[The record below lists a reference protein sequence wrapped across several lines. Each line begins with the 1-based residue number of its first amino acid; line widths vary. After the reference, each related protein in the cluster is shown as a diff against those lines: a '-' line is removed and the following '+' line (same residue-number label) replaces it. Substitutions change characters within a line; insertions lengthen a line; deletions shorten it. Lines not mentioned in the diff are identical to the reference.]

1 MDDRSDAALLAAYS
15 AGDPRAFTGLVE
27 RHQGGLL
34 RHARALLADG
44 RGGEDVVQEVFLR
57 LARRPP
63 VIPPSALGDAAS
75 ERAVLG
81 SWLHRVTR
89 NLCMDTL
96 RSEKRRRRREEAVAP
111 VEATSGGLDGVEA
124 EDTRRAVE
132 ASLTKLSA
140 DQREV
145 LVLRLFGD
153 KSYKEIAAITGKKVG
168 TIGWL
173 VSVGLKALAAELAP
187 LVALADP
194 AGSARASSTRVSQ
207 VKSLPGGMG

>member
-1 MDDRSDAALLAAYS
+1 MDDPSDAALLAAYS

-34 RHARALLADG
+34 RHARALLADW

-57 LARRPP
+57 LARKPP
-63 VIPPSALGDAAS
+63 EIPASALGNPVS

-111 VEATSGGLDGVEA
+111 TEATAGGLDGVEA

-132 ASLTKLSA
+132 ASLTKLST

-173 VSVGLKALAAELAP
+173 VSVGLKSQAAELAP
-187 LVALADP
+187 LVAIADSSRP
-194 AGSARASSTRVSQ
+194 ARGSSAPGTQ